1 MKFVLTY
8 IDSPFITFQLRIWS
22 KIFMPIVLYVFSFI
36 KDSFASFK
44 QSHEIKITF
53 VLFVI
58 LALNKR
64 LFIEKQYL

>member
-1 MKFVLTY
+1 
-8 IDSPFITFQLRIWS
+8 
-22 KIFMPIVLYVFSFI
+22 MPIVLYVFSFI